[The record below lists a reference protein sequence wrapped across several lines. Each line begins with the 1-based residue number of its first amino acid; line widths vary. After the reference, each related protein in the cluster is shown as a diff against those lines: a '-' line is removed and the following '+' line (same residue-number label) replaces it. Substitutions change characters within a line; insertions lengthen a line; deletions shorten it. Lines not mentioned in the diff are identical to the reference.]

1 MLMSVSAGVGRLRRY
16 AGVSARGAGSD
27 AALCLMIACVT
38 TLVLIGLALV
48 ITLAVE
54 YESGCLAHEHAFDQ
68 APPPPSR
75 RIVFARHPS
84 GCAC

>member
-1 MLMSVSAGVGRLRRY
+1 MLMSISAGVGRLRRY
-16 AGVSARGAGSD
+16 AGLSARGAGSD

-48 ITLAVE
+48 ITLAVK

-68 APPPPSR
+68 APPPPPVRS
-75 RIVFARHPS
+75 
-84 GCAC
+84 